1 MDIHN
6 LLLIPVA
13 CIVFVVLFLHF
24 GVKVLSW
31 FLHGKY
37 GVKLKV
43 GGYGFMCFRNIH
55 LQLKNGLKLEIEYIG
70 VSSWL
75 FNSNLKS
82 IIVICL
88 NDIRLQGDTEWLMS
102 RRTSKQQI
110 GNRSSSGIPVKLFSF
125 LKFISLHVS
134 NASVMQ
140 LGKSDE
146 EFLLHLS
153 FQEFNLYCCR
163 VSKGIQLNMAILSSS
178 VKVFKHISLDSDK
191 HHSNESC
198 ICHFASNLQFSVE
211 ASVDKNVEIQS
222 VYVNISEPELMLY
235 EGFSVLKFKNYALN
249 GLQAKKHDLVT
260 EDLNALEVNEETT
273 SLEETMQK
281 NYVEIKKKFKK
292 LPKVSDISI
301 DLFSIKIMMRGGHRI
316 FEFGVKFISL
326 HLEVGEFFENETLP
340 RISSSIE
347 VKDITAAS
355 DHVQFGQ
362 LIKCAFEFKTTD
374 NILDSKFNLS
384 VLHVLYQKEVLQCF
398 VNALL
403 LNNKNVKL
411 NTKPKAK
418 RVGSLADLL
427 NGYKIKSVI
436 DVDDICISFELPE
449 CETFCFGLIKGQ
461 SSLEHF
467 ISSKNAQI
475 ISSTNSVNTG
485 SSLELLLET
494 AFFKIGNINIS
505 DFGMLKR
512 YHYSYIPVSVG
523 MVLLKIR
530 YNQLE
535 CCVES
540 MFDGCHLQWCPDSS
554 QLLLYL
560 LNYVKKNFTASSL
573 PDAENHSFLSKYET
587 LEEVKST
594 VSYTIELNFRNL
606 NLFCMNEYK
615 TGVLIRGD
623 LLKLTASDEKIKI
636 LFEGFKLSYL
646 NTLLKVY
653 YCVRSSEIRNY
664 NIFVED
670 ASIIYLIK
678 AKDVTI
684 RISENMHVNW
694 STILHV
700 TLFTFVEECLA
711 FKKNLL
717 NSSFESSDT
726 SKIHKVEVADEDIK
740 IKKVSKTLSI
750 SLQANGHLDFGIV
763 LSKEHRMVF
772 SSSDITFNYKQQF
785 ITANSEKLIVAF
797 DNHDIFTF
805 EKILVSL
812 MPGNEQHPQCRQG
825 FDELELS
832 NNRLLSIHYDAVKF
846 VFPYKYNF
854 AQAFSEEFINII
866 KWLKVLHKKKKIP
879 FTLESKLPPDLHIV
893 CKVWSIELEDDP
905 FEVKLRDNCELLEDE
920 YHESLKR
927 KRMLDEKIESFRR
940 TNLLLQSE
948 KINLLYSKLAKKNAE
963 IYIQRSQQL
972 YQKGPMRT
980 SLCTWTLEDVDILA
994 IADSSYHGTQ
1004 RVVNRIKELDPESP
1018 YPDEGIEFTT
1028 LWARKVRCSVTS
1040 WTWQMRDFPQMP
1052 LNIRELNLWG
1062 FLIGAEQEASP
1073 RARRTSIVQINQPWS
1088 DFTVE
1093 RSMPSLKFY
1102 HDLTFDMEEMTMAY
1116 GPSWEPV
1123 MSQISLAMEMISRP
1137 SLDPSPALPWWDK
1150 MRLLYHGRLTIISEH
1165 LNLYLRA
1172 SLDPYNTT
1180 EHMEISWSEVFI
1192 EWTNGKV
1199 LTKGDLDMYV
1209 HTASKYDDIRVL
1221 HIPHLKLSTNFNW
1234 LCLGN
1239 PFDHHNVM
1247 PCAPDKVPE
1256 YSINQEHDSY
1266 RAFRS
1271 QNLNISYS
1279 YETRNS
1285 NPADDDVPTMLLY
1298 SSTLRWIENLKMIL
1312 SGVTRLTRRGV
1323 LFSNTKPRK
1332 PQLSRHYNRLC
1343 ISLNLHKFKIIYW
1356 MSFAKQRGLELVGGR
1371 LFLSTEHTLSLAN
1384 VNDGLKHRPR
1394 ANWNIGYLN
1403 TELSDSEIWLYN
1415 CMDEENE
1422 NPTQSFSEYVERSY
1436 FLSVNRVS
1444 YGREEI
1450 VKDIISEEEDTPT
1463 HRLVVHGLKGAW
1475 TRHNRLVIFSLFDSY
1490 QKTVLL
1496 KKNLSTEALR
1506 CFKVESQNTPQKVRS
1521 QTNTSI
1527 NSTSAGPSPISNLQ
1541 SSHVASMLQKLVA
1554 ESEANPMVFT
1564 EEIEGTTREQQLH
1577 GISACQTDDVLQK
1590 KWLIE
1595 LVNSQVMLRGCETAG
1610 YVIVSAAKAKIFQ
1623 RLHSPVWKDR
1633 SLVSKTTWVGSFE
1646 CMQYYATVDAGV
1658 PSPTVDNVMWLSVDN
1673 IEERESM
1680 VISDL
1685 PDLVGSGH
1693 SVGGVVSST
1702 VGAVSNP
1709 ESAPTQLQRIVS
1721 RCGCQFFYASYG
1733 ENMDPSS
1740 LEDVPPL
1747 PEDND
1752 LWEQEVAVDCF
1763 TLTHHDLDICTNSLQ
1778 YAMIL
1783 DLVNNLLL
1791 YVEPRK
1797 REATNKL
1804 QYMRFQLQL
1813 CSVEDQRGPILQLQ
1827 ENIRS
1832 LVANLRRL
1840 EKEAYVIHKLVLEN
1854 PDNSD
1859 YLDELHMLDNKM
1871 YEHKEKLNSMNEE
1884 LTMMISCF
1892 KETQIIDS
1900 RSRQRASSQDKGV
1913 STSRRSEV
1921 CFKHAQWRLTDADG
1935 QLGISDLV
1943 LSNFLYS
1950 KITKTDDSVEHLLEV
1965 GYIKMTNLLPNQAYK
1980 IVLQPTELQTKIP
1993 LDRQCLLRIFCRER
2007 APVGGISIKEH
2018 LEVNVV
2024 PITIG
2029 LTEAFY
2035 KAMLKF
2041 FFPGRDTD
2049 KVDEEDEDP
2058 VGTMNRKPFKQKQ
2071 LSTFYGERDDIEKMK
2086 ERAEKNHT
2094 FFSIKIPE
2102 VPIRVSYKGKKDKN
2116 IEDVHDLSLLLS
2128 TIEYHNRTW
2137 TWLDLLMALKN
2148 DAKKILLSQAIK
2160 QKLLK
2165 SKNIPE
2171 KDNQPQE
2178 EEKAAILLGTQ
2189 HLAGQDQ
2196 TLKKGFLS
2204 RMRKDHH

>member
-1 MDIHN
+1 
-6 LLLIPVA
+6 
-13 CIVFVVLFLHF
+13 
-24 GVKVLSW
+24 
-31 FLHGKY
+31 

-43 GGYGFMCFRNIH
+43 GGYGIMCFRNIH
-55 LQLKNGLKLEIEYIG
+55 LQLKNGLKLEIEYVG
-70 VSSWL
+70 VSSYL

-82 IIVICL
+82 IFVICL
-88 NDIRLQGDTEWLMS
+88 NDIRLQGDTEWIIS
-102 RRTSKQQI
+102 RKASNQQSDSK
-110 GNRSSSGIPVKLFSF
+110 SSSPLPKKFFSF

-153 FQEFNLYCCR
+153 FNEFNLYSCR
-163 VSKGIQLNMAILSSS
+163 LSEKMQLNMAILSSS
-178 VKVFKHISLDSDK
+178 IKVFKHQPLDQET
-191 HHSNESC
+191 HHSTESC
-198 ICHFASNLQFSVE
+198 ICHFASNLHFSIIT
-211 ASVDKNVEIQS
+211 SVDKNVKIQS
-222 VYVNISEPELMLY
+222 VSVNISEPELMLY
-235 EGFSVLKFKNYALN
+235 EGFSILKFKNYALN
-249 GLQAKKHDLVT
+249 GLQAKKQT
-260 EDLNALEVNEETT
+260 EGQERNDLNQQDMNGDLSFTEETAHR
-273 SLEETMQK
+273 SLLD
-281 NYVEIKKKFKK
+281 IKKKLEKI
-292 LPKVSDISI
+292 PKVSDISI
-301 DLFSIKIMMRGGHRI
+301 DSFSVKVMMKGGHRI
-316 FEFGVKFISL
+316 FNFGVKFISL
-326 HLEVGEFFENETLP
+326 HLEIDEFFENKILP
-340 RISSSIE
+340 SISSNLEI
-347 VKDITAAS
+347 KDITAAS
-355 DHVQFGQ
+355 DHVQFGK
-362 LIKCAFEFKTTD
+362 LVKSGLELKMTD
-374 NILDSKFNLS
+374 NLVDLKFNLS
-384 VLHVLYQKEVLQCF
+384 VLHVLYQKEVMQCF
-398 VNALL
+398 LNALL
-403 LNNKNVKL
+403 LSNKKMKL
-411 NTKPKAK
+411 NQQPKIK
-418 RVGSLADLL
+418 RSGSLSELL
-427 NGYKIKSVI
+427 NGHKIKTTV
-436 DVDDICISFELPE
+436 DVDDIFVSFEMVE
-449 CETFCFGLIKGQ
+449 CETFCFGLLKGQ
-461 SSLEHF
+461 SSMEHF
-467 ISSKNAQI
+467 VNSKNTQVT
-475 ISSTNSVNTG
+475 SSSNSSLNTG

-494 AFFKIGNINIS
+494 AFIKMGEASFN
-505 DFGMLKR
+505 DYGMLKR
-512 YHYSYIPVSVG
+512 YHYSYIPLSLG
-523 MVLLKIR
+523 MVLLKVR
-530 YNQLE
+530 YNQSVCCIE
-535 CCVES
+535 C
-540 MFDGCHLQWCPDSS
+540 MLDGCHLQLCPDSS
-554 QLLLYL
+554 QLLLYIL
-560 LNYVKKNFTASSL
+560 SYIKKDFSSRDSSIAEKQVKRVSKFESTNEGKPRLMYSL
-573 PDAENHSFLSKYET
+573 
-587 LEEVKST
+587 EV
-594 VSYTIELNFRNL
+594 NFRSL
-606 NLFCMNEYK
+606 NVFCMNTFK
-615 TGVLIRGD
+615 TGVLMRAD
-623 LLKLTASDEKIKI
+623 LLKITSSEEKAKI
-636 LFEGFKLSYL
+636 LFEGFKLSHL

-653 YCVRSSEIRNY
+653 YCVRSSEIRNFEV
-664 NIFVED
+664 FVED
-670 ASIIYLIK
+670 ASVIYFIK
-678 AKDVTI
+678 ARDATI
-684 RISENMHVNW
+684 RISENMFINW
-694 STILHV
+694 STTLHM
-700 TLFTFVEECLA
+700 TIFTFVQECLT
-711 FKKNLL
+711 FQKNLT
-717 NSSFESSDT
+717 NSLSLSKETETQLTGMIDSST
-726 SKIHKVEVADEDIK
+726 SSE
-740 IKKVSKTLSI
+740 KKTAKSLSV
-750 SLQANGHLDFGIV
+750 SLQASGHLNFGIV
-763 LSKEHRMVF
+763 LSKTHKMVF
-772 SSSDITFNYKQQF
+772 SASDIAFNSKQQF
-785 ITANSEKLIVAF
+785 LSANSEQLVVSF
-797 DNHDIFTF
+797 DNHDVFTF

-812 MPGNEQHPQCRQG
+812 MPGNEQHLLCRQG
-825 FDELELS
+825 FDELELP
-832 NNRLLSIHYDAVKF
+832 NNRLLSIHFDAVKF
-846 VFPYKYNF
+846 VFPYQYNF
-854 AQAFSEEFINII
+854 AEAFSEEFINLI
-866 KWLKVLHKKKKIP
+866 KWLKILHKKKKVP

-893 CKVWSIELEDDP
+893 CKVWSIELEDDL

-940 TNLLLQSE
+940 TNLLLPSE

-972 YQKGPMRT
+972 YQKGSMRT

-994 IADSSYHGTQ
+994 IADSSYHGTE
-1004 RVVNRIKELDPESP
+1004 RVVNRMKLLDPESP
-1018 YPDEGIEFTT
+1018 YPEEGLEFTT

-1040 WTWQMRDFPQMP
+1040 WVWQMRDFPQVP

-1062 FLIGAEQEASP
+1062 FLIGAEQEAAP
-1073 RARRTSIVQINQPWS
+1073 RAKRTSVVQIDQPWS

-1102 HDLTFDMEEMTMAY
+1102 HDLTYDMEEMSMAY

-1123 MSQISLAMEMISRP
+1123 MSQISLAMEMVSRP

-1150 MRLLYHGRLTIISEH
+1150 MRLLYHGRLTIIAQH

-1192 EWTNGKV
+1192 EWTTGKV

-1221 HIPHLKLSTNFNW
+1221 HIPHLKLSVNFNW

-1239 PFDHHNVM
+1239 PYDHHNVM

-1285 NPADDDVPTMLLY
+1285 NSTVDDVPTMLLY

-1312 SGVTRLTRRGV
+1312 SGVTRLTKRGV
-1323 LFSNTKPRK
+1323 IFNNTKPRK

-1356 MSFAKQRGLELVGGR
+1356 MSFAKQRGLELIGGR
-1371 LFLSTEHTLSLAN
+1371 LSLSTEHTLTLTN
-1384 VNDGLKHRPR
+1384 INDGLRHRPR

-1403 TELSDSEIWLYN
+1403 SELSDSEIWLYN

-1422 NPTQSFSEYVERSY
+1422 NPAKSFSESIERSY

-1450 VKDIISEEEDTPT
+1450 SKDVVSEEEDTPT

-1490 QKTVLL
+1490 QKTILL

-1527 NSTSAGPSPISNLQ
+1527 NSTSAAPSPISNLQ
-1541 SSHVASMLQKLVA
+1541 SSHAASMLQKLVA

-1595 LVNSQVMLRGCETAG
+1595 LVNSQVMLRGCETSG
-1610 YVIVSAAKAKIFQ
+1610 YVIVSAAKAKILQ

-1658 PSPTVDNVMWLSVDN
+1658 PSPTVDDVMWLSIDN

-1702 VGAVSNP
+1702 VGAVSDS

-1733 ENMDPSS
+1733 ENMDPSN
-1740 LEDVPPL
+1740 LEEVPPL

-1752 LWEQEVAVDCF
+1752 LWEQEVGVDCF
-1763 TLTHHDLDICTNSLQ
+1763 TLTHHDLDMCTNSLQ

-1797 REATNKL
+1797 KEATNKL

-1832 LVANLRRL
+1832 LVANLRRF
-1840 EKEAYVIHKLVLEN
+1840 EKEAYVVHKLVLEN
-1854 PDNSD
+1854 PDNAD
-1859 YLDELHMLDNKM
+1859 YLEELQMLDNKI

-1892 KETQIIDS
+1892 KETQIIAS
-1900 RSRQRASSQDKGV
+1900 RSRQRASSQEKGV
-1913 STSRRSEV
+1913 SSARRSEV

-1950 KITKTDDSVEHLLEV
+1950 KVTKTDDSVEHLLEV

-2035 KAMLKF
+2035 RAMLKF
-2041 FFPGRDTD
+2041 FFPGRED
-2049 KVDEEDEDP
+2049 KVDEEDEEP
-2058 VGTMNRKPFKQKQ
+2058 SGTMNRKAFKKQ
-2071 LSTFYGERDDIEKMK
+2071 SSTFYGERDDIEKMK

-2102 VPIRVSYKGKKDKN
+2102 VPIRVSYKGRKEKN
-2116 IEDVHDLSLLLS
+2116 IEDVYDLSLLLS
-2128 TIEYHNRTW
+2128 TIEYHNKTW

-2165 SKNIPE
+2165 SRNIPE

-2196 TLKKGFLS
+2196 TLKRGFLS
-2204 RMRKDHH
+2204 KMRKDHR

>member
-1 MDIHN
+1 MDIQN
-6 LLLIPVA
+6 FLLFSIASLVTFILV
-13 CIVFVVLFLHF
+13 LHF
-24 GVKVLSW
+24 GVKALSW
-31 FLHGKY
+31 FLHRKY

-43 GGYGFMCFRNIH
+43 GGYGIMCFRNIH
-55 LQLKNGLKLEIEYIG
+55 LQLKNGLKLEIEYVG
-70 VSSWL
+70 VSSYL

-82 IIVICL
+82 ILVICL
-88 NDIRLQGDTEWLMS
+88 NDIRLQGDTEWIIS
-102 RRTSKQQI
+102 RKASNQQSDSKK
-110 GNRSSSGIPVKLFSF
+110 SSSLPEKFFSF
-125 LKFISLHVS
+125 FKFISLHVS

-163 VSKGIQLNMAILSSS
+163 LSEKMQLNMAILSSS
-178 VKVFKHISLDSDK
+178 LKVFKHQPLDQET
-191 HHSNESC
+191 HHSTESC
-198 ICHFASNLQFSVE
+198 ICHFASNLHFSILTSVE
-211 ASVDKNVEIQS
+211 RNVKIQS
-222 VYVNISEPELMLY
+222 VSVKISEPELMLY
-235 EGFSVLKFKNYALN
+235 EGFSILKFKNYALN
-249 GLQAKKHDLVT
+249 GLQTKKQT
-260 EDLNALEVNEETT
+260 EDQIRNDLNQQEVLIAEETAHK
-273 SLEETMQK
+273 SLLD
-281 NYVEIKKKFKK
+281 IRKK
-292 LPKVSDISI
+292 LEKIPKVSDISI
-301 DLFSIKIMMRGGHRI
+301 DSFSVKVMMKGGHRI
-316 FEFGVKFISL
+316 FNFGVNFISL
-326 HLEVGEFFENETLP
+326 HLEIDESIENKILP
-340 RISSSIE
+340 SISSTVEI
-347 VKDITAAS
+347 KDITAAS
-355 DHVQFGQ
+355 DHVQFGK
-362 LIKCAFEFKTTD
+362 LVKSGLELKVAD
-374 NILDSKFNLS
+374 NLVDLKFNLS
-384 VLHVLYQKEVLQCF
+384 VLHVLYQKEVMQCF
-398 VNALL
+398 MNALL
-403 LNNKNVKL
+403 LSNKKMKL
-411 NTKPKAK
+411 NQQPKIK
-418 RVGSLADLL
+418 RAGSLSELL
-427 NGYKIKSVI
+427 NGHKIKTTV
-436 DVDDICISFELPE
+436 DVDDICISFEMIE
-449 CETFCFGLIKGQ
+449 CETFCFGLLKGQ
-461 SSLEHF
+461 SSMEHF
-467 ISSKNAQI
+467 VSSKNTQI
-475 ISSTNSVNTG
+475 TSSPNSSLNTG

-494 AFFKIGNINIS
+494 AFIKIGETNFN
-505 DFGMLKR
+505 DYGMLKR
-512 YHYSYIPVSVG
+512 YHYSYIPLSLG
-523 MVLLKIR
+523 MVLLKVR
-530 YNQLE
+530 HNQSVCCIE
-535 CCVES
+535 C
-540 MFDGCHLQWCPDSS
+540 MLDGCHFQWCPDSS
-554 QLLLYL
+554 QLLLYIL
-560 LNYVKKNFTASSL
+560 SYIKKDFSSK
-573 PDAENHSFLSKYET
+573 DSSAAEKHIKQKPESINEGKPRLMYS
-587 LEEVKST
+587 LEV
-594 VSYTIELNFRNL
+594 NFRNL
-606 NLFCMNEYK
+606 NVFCLNAFK
-615 TGVLIRGD
+615 TGVLMRAD
-623 LLKLTASDEKIKI
+623 LLKITSSEEKAKI
-636 LFEGFKLSYL
+636 LLEGFKLSYL

-653 YCVRSSEIRNY
+653 YCVRSSEVRNFEVF
-664 NIFVED
+664 IED
-670 ASIIYLIK
+670 ASVIYFIK
-678 AKDVTI
+678 AKDTTI
-684 RISENMHVNW
+684 RISENMFINW
-694 STILHV
+694 NTTLHMTI
-700 TLFTFVEECLA
+700 FTFVQECLS
-711 FKKNLL
+711 FKKTLT
-717 NSSFESSDT
+717 NSFAPTKDSVETQLTGIDDSSIT
-726 SKIHKVEVADEDIK
+726 SER
-740 IKKVSKTLSI
+740 KTTKAVSI
-750 SLQANGHLDFGIV
+750 SLQASGHLNFGIV
-763 LSKEHRMVF
+763 LSKNHKMVF
-772 SSSDITFNYKQQF
+772 SASDIAFNSKQQF
-785 ITANSEKLIVAF
+785 ISANSEQLVVSF

-812 MPGNEQHPQCRQG
+812 MPGNEQHLLCRQG
-825 FDELELS
+825 FDELELA
-832 NNRLLSIHYDAVKF
+832 NNRLLSIHFDAVKF
-846 VFPYKYNF
+846 VFPYQYNF
-854 AQAFSEEFINII
+854 AEAFSEEFINLI
-866 KWLKVLHKKKKIP
+866 KWLKILHKKKKVP

-893 CKVWSIELEDDP
+893 CKVWTIELEDDP

-940 TNLLLQSE
+940 TNLLLP
-948 KINLLYSKLAKKNAE
+948 K
-963 IYIQRSQQL
+963 
-972 YQKGPMRT
+972 
-980 SLCTWTLEDVDILA
+980 
-994 IADSSYHGTQ
+994 
-1004 RVVNRIKELDPESP
+1004 RVVNRIKLLDPESP
-1018 YPDEGIEFTT
+1018 YPEEGMEFTT

-1040 WTWQMRDFPQMP
+1040 WVWQMRDFPQVP

-1062 FLIGAEQEASP
+1062 FLIGAEQEAAP
-1073 RARRTSIVQINQPWS
+1073 RAKRTSVVQIDQPWS

-1102 HDLTFDMEEMTMAY
+1102 HDLTYDMEEMSMAY
-1116 GPSWEPV
+1116 GPSWEPI

-1150 MRLLYHGRLTIISEH
+1150 MRLLYHGRLTIIAQH

-1221 HIPHLKLSTNFNW
+1221 HIPHLKLSVNFNW

-1239 PFDHHNVM
+1239 PYDHHNVM

-1285 NPADDDVPTMLLY
+1285 NSSDDVPTMLLY

-1312 SGVTRLTRRGV
+1312 SGVTRLTKRGV
-1323 LFSNTKPRK
+1323 IFNNTKPRK

-1356 MSFAKQRGLELVGGR
+1356 MSFAKQRGLELIGGR
-1371 LFLSTEHTLSLAN
+1371 LFLSTEHTLTLTN

-1403 TELSDSEIWLYN
+1403 SELSDSEIWLYN

-1422 NPTQSFSEYVERSY
+1422 SPAKSFSQSVERSY

-1450 VKDIISEEEDTPT
+1450 SKDVISDEEDTPT
-1463 HRLVVHGLKGAW
+1463 HRLVVHGLRGAW

-1490 QKTVLL
+1490 QKTILL

-1527 NSTSAGPSPISNLQ
+1527 NSASAAPSPISNLQ
-1541 SSHVASMLQKLVA
+1541 SSHAASMLQKLVA

-1595 LVNSQVMLRGCETAG
+1595 LVNSQVMLRGCETSG
-1610 YVIVSAAKAKIFQ
+1610 YVIVSAAKAKILQ

-1658 PSPTVDNVMWLSVDN
+1658 PSPTVDDVMWLSIDN

-1702 VGAVSNP
+1702 VGAVSDS

-1733 ENMDPSS
+1733 ENMDPSN
-1740 LEDVPPL
+1740 LEEVPPL

-1752 LWEQEVAVDCF
+1752 LWEQEVGVDCF
-1763 TLTHHDLDICTNSLQ
+1763 TLTHHDLDMCTNSLQ

-1797 REATNKL
+1797 KEATNKL

-1854 PDNSD
+1854 PDNAD
-1859 YLDELHMLDNKM
+1859 YLEELQMLDNKI

-1892 KETQIIDS
+1892 KETQIIAS
-1900 RSRQRASSQDKGV
+1900 RSRQRASSQEKGV
-1913 STSRRSEV
+1913 SSARRSEV

-1950 KITKTDDSVEHLLEV
+1950 KVTKTDDSVEHLLEV
-1965 GYIKMTNLLPNQAYK
+1965 GYIKMTNLLPNQTYK

-2035 KAMLKF
+2035 RAMLKF
-2041 FFPGRDTD
+2041 FFPGRED
-2049 KVDEEDEDP
+2049 KVDEEDEEP
-2058 VGTMNRKPFKQKQ
+2058 SGTMNRKAFKKQ
-2071 LSTFYGERDDIEKMK
+2071 SSTFYGERDDIEKMK

-2102 VPIRVSYKGKKDKN
+2102 VPIRVSYKGRKEKN

-2128 TIEYHNRTW
+2128 TIEYHNKTW

-2165 SKNIPE
+2165 SRNIPE

-2196 TLKKGFLS
+2196 TLKRGFLS
-2204 RMRKDHH
+2204 KMRKDHR

>member
-1 MDIHN
+1 
-6 LLLIPVA
+6 
-13 CIVFVVLFLHF
+13 
-24 GVKVLSW
+24 
-31 FLHGKY
+31 
-37 GVKLKV
+37 
-43 GGYGFMCFRNIH
+43 
-55 LQLKNGLKLEIEYIG
+55 
-70 VSSWL
+70 
-75 FNSNLKS
+75 
-82 IIVICL
+82 
-88 NDIRLQGDTEWLMS
+88 
-102 RRTSKQQI
+102 
-110 GNRSSSGIPVKLFSF
+110 
-125 LKFISLHVS
+125 
-134 NASVMQ
+134 
-140 LGKSDE
+140 
-146 EFLLHLS
+146 
-153 FQEFNLYCCR
+153 
-163 VSKGIQLNMAILSSS
+163 
-178 VKVFKHISLDSDK
+178 
-191 HHSNESC
+191 
-198 ICHFASNLQFSVE
+198 
-211 ASVDKNVEIQS
+211 
-222 VYVNISEPELMLY
+222 MLY
-235 EGFSVLKFKNYALN
+235 EGFSILKFKNYALN
-249 GLQAKKHDLVT
+249 GLQAKKQT
-260 EDLNALEVNEETT
+260 EVQEINDLNQQDMNDDVLITEESAHK
-273 SLEETMQK
+273 SLLDL
-281 NYVEIKKKFKK
+281 KKKLEKI
-292 LPKVSDISI
+292 PKVSDISI
-301 DLFSIKIMMRGGHRI
+301 DSFSVKVMMKGGHRI
-316 FEFGVKFISL
+316 FNFGVNFISL
-326 HLEVGEFFENETLP
+326 HLEIGDFFENKILP
-340 RISSSIE
+340 SISSSLEIKE
-347 VKDITAAS
+347 ITAAS
-355 DHVQFGQ
+355 DHVQFGK
-362 LIKCAFEFKTTD
+362 LVKSGLELKMTD
-374 NILDSKFNLS
+374 NLVDLKFSLS
-384 VLHVLYQKEVLQCF
+384 VLHVLYQKEVMQCF
-398 VNALL
+398 LNALL
-403 LNNKNVKL
+403 LSNRKMKL
-411 NTKPKAK
+411 KQQPKIK
-418 RVGSLADLL
+418 RTGSLSELL
-427 NGYKIKSVI
+427 NGHKVKATV
-436 DVDDICISFELPE
+436 DVDDICVSFEMVE
-449 CETFCFGLIKGQ
+449 CETFCFGLLKGQ
-461 SSLEHF
+461 SSMEHF
-467 ISSKNAQI
+467 VNSKNTKVISSSN
-475 ISSTNSVNTG
+475 SSLNTG

-494 AFFKIGNINIS
+494 AFIKMGEIS
-505 DFGMLKR
+505 FNDYGMLKR
-512 YHYSYIPVSVG
+512 YHYSYIPLSLG
-523 MVLLKIR
+523 MVLLKVR
-530 YNQLE
+530 YNQSVCCIE
-535 CCVES
+535 C
-540 MFDGCHLQWCPDSS
+540 MLDGCHLQWCPDSS
-554 QLLLYL
+554 QLLLYIL
-560 LNYVKKNFTASSL
+560 SYIKRDFSSRDPPVAEKQVKQISKSESTNEGKPRLMYSL
-573 PDAENHSFLSKYET
+573 
-587 LEEVKST
+587 EV
-594 VSYTIELNFRNL
+594 NFRNL
-606 NLFCMNEYK
+606 NVFCMNTFK
-615 TGVLIRGD
+615 TGVLMRADI
-623 LLKLTASDEKIKI
+623 LKITSSEEKAKI

-653 YCVRSSEIRNY
+653 YCVRSSEIRNFEV
-664 NIFVED
+664 FVED
-670 ASIIYLIK
+670 ASVIYFIK
-678 AKDVTI
+678 AKDATI
-684 RISENMHVNW
+684 RISENMFINW
-694 STILHV
+694 STTLHM
-700 TLFTFVEECLA
+700 TIFTFVQECLT
-711 FKKNLL
+711 FKKNFS
-717 NSSFESSDT
+717 NSFSISKETETQLTGLTDSS
-726 SKIHKVEVADEDIK
+726 
-740 IKKVSKTLSI
+740 TLSEKKTI
-750 SLQANGHLDFGIV
+750 KSLSVSLQASGHLSFGII
-763 LSKEHRMVF
+763 LSKNHKVVF
-772 SSSDITFNYKQQF
+772 SASDIAFNSKQQF
-785 ITANSEKLIVAF
+785 ISANSEQLVVSF
-797 DNHDIFTF
+797 DNHDVFTF

-812 MPGNEQHPQCRQG
+812 MPGNEQHLLCRQG
-825 FDELELS
+825 FDELELP
-832 NNRLLSIHYDAVKF
+832 NNRLLSIHFDAVKF
-846 VFPYKYNF
+846 VFPYQYNF
-854 AQAFSEEFINII
+854 AEAFSEEFINII
-866 KWLKVLHKKKKIP
+866 KWLKILHKKKKVP

-893 CKVWSIELEDDP
+893 CKVWTIELEDDP

-940 TNLLLQSE
+940 TNLLLPSE

-972 YQKGPMRT
+972 YQKGSMRT

-994 IADSSYHGTQ
+994 IADTSYHGTE
-1004 RVVNRIKELDPESP
+1004 RVVNRMKLLDPESP
-1018 YPDEGIEFTT
+1018 HPEEGLEFTT

-1040 WTWQMRDFPQMP
+1040 WVWQMRDFPQVP

-1062 FLIGAEQEASP
+1062 FLIGAEQEAAP
-1073 RARRTSIVQINQPWS
+1073 RAKRTSVVQIDQPWS

-1102 HDLTFDMEEMTMAY
+1102 HDLTYDMEEMSMAY
-1116 GPSWEPV
+1116 GPSWEPI
-1123 MSQISLAMEMISRP
+1123 MSQISLAMEMVSRP

-1150 MRLLYHGRLTIISEH
+1150 MRLLYHGRLTIIAQH

-1221 HIPHLKLSTNFNW
+1221 HIPHLKLSVNFNW

-1239 PFDHHNVM
+1239 PYDHHNVM

-1285 NPADDDVPTMLLY
+1285 NSTVDDVPTMLLY

-1312 SGVTRLTRRGV
+1312 SGVTRLTKRGV
-1323 LFSNTKPRK
+1323 IFNNTKPRK

-1343 ISLNLHKFKIIYW
+1343 VSLNLHKFKIIYW

-1371 LFLSTEHTLSLAN
+1371 LSLSTEHTLTLTN

-1394 ANWNIGYLN
+1394 ANWNIGYL
-1403 TELSDSEIWLYN
+1403 TSELSDSEIWLYN

-1422 NPTQSFSEYVERSY
+1422 NPAKSFSESIERSY

-1450 VKDIISEEEDTPT
+1450 SKDVVSDEEDTPT

-1490 QKTVLL
+1490 QKTILL

-1527 NSTSAGPSPISNLQ
+1527 NSASAAPSPISNLQ
-1541 SSHVASMLQKLVA
+1541 SSHAASMLQKLVA

-1595 LVNSQVMLRGCETAG
+1595 LVNSQVMLRGCETSG
-1610 YVIVSAAKAKIFQ
+1610 YVIVSAAKAKILQ

-1658 PSPTVDNVMWLSVDN
+1658 PSPTVDDVMWLSIDN

-1702 VGAVSNP
+1702 VGAVSDS

-1733 ENMDPSS
+1733 ENMDPSN
-1740 LEDVPPL
+1740 LEEVPPL
-1747 PEDND
+1747 PEDSD
-1752 LWEQEVAVDCF
+1752 LWEQEVGVDCF
-1763 TLTHHDLDICTNSLQ
+1763 TLTHHDLDMCTNSLQ

-1797 REATNKL
+1797 KEATNKL

-1832 LVANLRRL
+1832 LVANLRRF
-1840 EKEAYVIHKLVLEN
+1840 EKEAYVVHKLVLEN
-1854 PDNSD
+1854 PDNAD
-1859 YLDELHMLDNKM
+1859 YLEELQMLDNKI

-1892 KETQIIDS
+1892 KETQIIAS
-1900 RSRQRASSQDKGV
+1900 RSRQRASSQEKGV
-1913 STSRRSEV
+1913 SSARRSEV

-1950 KITKTDDSVEHLLEV
+1950 KVTKTDDSVEHLLEV
-1965 GYIKMTNLLPNQAYK
+1965 GYIKMTNLLPNQTYK

-2035 KAMLKF
+2035 RAMLKF
-2041 FFPGRDTD
+2041 FFPGRED
-2049 KVDEEDEDP
+2049 KVDEEDEEP
-2058 VGTMNRKPFKQKQ
+2058 SGTMNRKAFKKQ
-2071 LSTFYGERDDIEKMK
+2071 SSTFYGERDDIEKMK

-2102 VPIRVSYKGKKDKN
+2102 VPIRVSYKGRKEKN

-2128 TIEYHNRTW
+2128 TIEYHNKTW

-2165 SKNIPE
+2165 SRNIPE

-2196 TLKKGFLS
+2196 TLKRGFLS
-2204 RMRKDHH
+2204 KMRRDHH

>member
-1 MDIHN
+1 MMRKLNPTTCHGN
-6 LLLIPVA
+6 NKFFANPTLSS
-13 CIVFVVLFLHF
+13 CSHVFLRIDKVRPPITPPYSGPHM
-24 GVKVLSW
+24 VK
-31 FLHGKY
+31 
-37 GVKLKV
+37 
-43 GGYGFMCFRNIH
+43 
-55 LQLKNGLKLEIEYIG
+55 
-70 VSSWL
+70 
-75 FNSNLKS
+75 
-82 IIVICL
+82 
-88 NDIRLQGDTEWLMS
+88 
-102 RRTSKQQI
+102 
-110 GNRSSSGIPVKLFSF
+110 NRSDKNFVID
-125 LKFISLHVS
+125 LK
-134 NASVMQ
+134 
-140 LGKSDE
+140 GKSVIVTINRLKPAY
-146 EFLLHLS
+146 EFS
-153 FQEFNLYCCR
+153 EDIPPR
-163 VSKGIQLNMAILSSS
+163 VTPKATPKAIQ
-178 VKVFKHISLDSDK
+178 K
-191 HHSNESC
+191 
-198 ICHFASNLQFSVE
+198 FSPAE
-211 ASVDKNVEIQS
+211 K
-222 VYVNISEPELMLY
+222 
-235 EGFSVLKFKNYALN
+235 
-249 GLQAKKHDLVT
+249 
-260 EDLNALEVNEETT
+260 
-273 SLEETMQK
+273 
-281 NYVEIKKKFKK
+281 
-292 LPKVSDISI
+292 
-301 DLFSIKIMMRGGHRI
+301 
-316 FEFGVKFISL
+316 
-326 HLEVGEFFENETLP
+326 
-340 RISSSIE
+340 
-347 VKDITAAS
+347 
-355 DHVQFGQ
+355 
-362 LIKCAFEFKTTD
+362 
-374 NILDSKFNLS
+374 
-384 VLHVLYQKEVLQCF
+384 
-398 VNALL
+398 LL
-403 LNNKNVKL
+403 LNEK
-411 NTKPKAK
+411 
-418 RVGSLADLL
+418 
-427 NGYKIKSVI
+427 
-436 DVDDICISFELPE
+436 
-449 CETFCFGLIKGQ
+449 TF
-461 SSLEHF
+461 
-467 ISSKNAQI
+467 SKN
-475 ISSTNSVNTG
+475 
-485 SSLELLLET
+485 
-494 AFFKIGNINIS
+494 
-505 DFGMLKR
+505 
-512 YHYSYIPVSVG
+512 
-523 MVLLKIR
+523 
-530 YNQLE
+530 
-535 CCVES
+535 
-540 MFDGCHLQWCPDSS
+540 
-554 QLLLYL
+554 
-560 LNYVKKNFTASSL
+560 
-573 PDAENHSFLSKYET
+573 
-587 LEEVKST
+587 
-594 VSYTIELNFRNL
+594 
-606 NLFCMNEYK
+606 
-615 TGVLIRGD
+615 
-623 LLKLTASDEKIKI
+623 
-636 LFEGFKLSYL
+636 
-646 NTLLKVY
+646 
-653 YCVRSSEIRNY
+653 
-664 NIFVED
+664 
-670 ASIIYLIK
+670 
-678 AKDVTI
+678 
-684 RISENMHVNW
+684 
-694 STILHV
+694 
-700 TLFTFVEECLA
+700 
-711 FKKNLL
+711 
-717 NSSFESSDT
+717 
-726 SKIHKVEVADEDIK
+726 
-740 IKKVSKTLSI
+740 
-750 SLQANGHLDFGIV
+750 
-763 LSKEHRMVF
+763 
-772 SSSDITFNYKQQF
+772 
-785 ITANSEKLIVAF
+785 
-797 DNHDIFTF
+797 
-805 EKILVSL
+805 KILVSL
-812 MPGNEQHPQCRQG
+812 MEGNEQHLLCRQG

-832 NNRLLSIHYDAVKF
+832 NNRLLNIHFDAVKF
-846 VFPYKYNF
+846 VFPYQYNF
-854 AQAFSEEFINII
+854 AEAFSEEFINLI
-866 KWLKVLHKKKKIP
+866 KWLKILHKKKKVP

-893 CKVWSIELEDDP
+893 CKVWTIELEDDP

-940 TNLLLQSE
+940 TNLLLPSE

-972 YQKGPMRT
+972 YQKDSMRT

-994 IADSSYHGTQ
+994 IADTAYHGTE
-1004 RVVNRIKELDPESP
+1004 RVINRIKLLDPDSL
-1018 YPDEGIEFTT
+1018 YPDEGLEFTT

-1040 WTWQMRDFPQMP
+1040 WIWQMRDFPQMP
-1052 LNIRELNLWG
+1052 LNIREMNLWG

-1073 RARRTSIVQINQPWS
+1073 RAKRTSMVQIDDPWT

-1102 HDLTFDMEEMTMAY
+1102 HDLTFDMEEMSMAY

-1123 MSQISLAMEMISRP
+1123 MAQISLAMELVSRP

-1150 MRLLYHGRLTIISEH
+1150 MRLLYHGRLTIIAQH

-1192 EWTNGKV
+1192 EWTNGRV

-1221 HIPHLKLSTNFNW
+1221 HIPHLKLSINFNW

-1271 QNLNISYS
+1271 QNLNISYF

-1285 NPADDDVPTMLLY
+1285 NSTVDDVPTMLLY

-1371 LFLSTEHTLSLAN
+1371 LFLSSEHTLALTN
-1384 VNDGLKHRPR
+1384 LNDGLKHRPR

-1415 CMDEENE
+1415 CMDEESE
-1422 NPTQSFSEYVERSY
+1422 NPANSFNQSVERSY

-1450 VKDIISEEEDTPT
+1450 VKDVSEEEDTPT
-1463 HRLVVHGLKGAW
+1463 HRLVVHGLRGAW

-1521 QTNTSI
+1521 LTNTSL
-1527 NSTSAGPSPISNLQ
+1527 NSSTTAPSPISNLQ
-1541 SSHVASMLQKLVA
+1541 SSHAASMLQKLVA
-1554 ESEANPMVFT
+1554 ESEANAMVFT

-1610 YVIVSAAKAKIFQ
+1610 YVIVSAAKAKILQ

-1658 PSPTVDNVMWLSVDN
+1658 PSPTVDDVMWLSIDN
-1673 IEERESM
+1673 IEEKESM

-1740 LEDVPPL
+1740 LEEVPPL

-1797 REATNKL
+1797 KEATNKL

-1813 CSVEDQRGPILQLQ
+1813 CSVDDQREPILQLQ

-1854 PDNSD
+1854 PENSE
-1859 YLDELHMLDNKM
+1859 YLDELNMLDNKIN
-1871 YEHKEKLNSMNEE
+1871 EHKEKLNSMNEE

-1892 KETQIIDS
+1892 KETQIIAS
-1900 RSRQRASSQDKGV
+1900 RSRQRASSQEKGV

-1935 QLGISDLV
+1935 QLGISDLI

-1950 KITKTDDSVEHLLEV
+1950 KVTKTNDSVEHLLEV
-1965 GYIKMTNLLPNQAYK
+1965 GYIKMTNLLPNQTYK

-2041 FFPGRDTD
+2041 FFPGRED
-2049 KVDEEDEDP
+2049 KVDEEDEEP
-2058 VGTMNRKPFKQKQ
+2058 TGTMNRKTSKQKQ

-2102 VPIRVSYKGKKDKN
+2102 VPIRVSYKGKKEKN
-2116 IEDVHDLSLLLS
+2116 IEDVHDLSLVLS

-2160 QKLLK
+2160 QRLLK
-2165 SKNIPE
+2165 SRNIPE
-2171 KDNQPQE
+2171 RDNQPQE

-2196 TLKKGFLS
+2196 TIKKGFLS